1 MHVNLNIYNSMAIRQ
16 TPCGHIDVFSS
27 VKLQRLK
34 TLNKNQRPTS
44 TRFNILEKKVSQPY
58 LSFADALQCSSAV
71 GTCHVDIFPPLM
83 FSLR

>member
-34 TLNKNQRPTS
+34 TQKSET
-44 TRFNILEKKVSQPY
+44 NINTLVLIFWRKKSP
-58 LSFADALQCSSAV
+58 
-71 GTCHVDIFPPLM
+71 
-83 FSLR
+83 SLT